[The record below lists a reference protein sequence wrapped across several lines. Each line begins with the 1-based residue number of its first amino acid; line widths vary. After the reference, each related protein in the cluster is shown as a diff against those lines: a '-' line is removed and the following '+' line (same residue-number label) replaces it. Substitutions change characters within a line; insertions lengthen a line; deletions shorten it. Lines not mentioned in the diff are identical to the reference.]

1 MDVEFIRGPV
11 LRAATLALGACL
23 AAIAQAQPAF
33 PSRPVSLVLP
43 SAPGD
48 PTDLIARVLQPKM
61 SERLGQ
67 PFLVENRPGGSA
79 VIASNAVA
87 KAQPDGH
94 TLLLA
99 LSAHSINPIALKEMP
114 YDTFRDFAPVTLL
127 ARFPLIVG
135 ANAAVKGS
143 DLREFIAAAKA
154 QPGSLNFASPGAG
167 TLSFLVGEE
176 ISRRSGLNAVHLAFK
191 GGAPAIQAMIAG
203 QAQYGA
209 LPLNLMGA
217 HFASG
222 RLKPLAITSAKRA
235 SQLPEVPTVAESGFA
250 GFEAYNWIGVFAPAA
265 TPAPV
270 IARLHR
276 EFVAALAEADV
287 RQKLGAVGFEI
298 VGSSPQGLD
307 QFVRREFEHWDK
319 FVREFNVKFD

>member
-1 MDVEFIRGPV
+1 MRIAALV
-11 LRAATLALGACL
+11 LSGSL
-23 AAIAQAQPAF
+23 AAVAHAQTTF
-33 PSRPVSLVLP
+33 PSRPVTLMLP

-61 SERLGQ
+61 AERLGQ
-67 PFLVENRPGGSA
+67 QFVVENRPGGSA
-79 VIASNAVA
+79 VIASAAVA

-99 LSAHSINPIALKEMP
+99 LSAHSINPIALKELP

-135 ANAAVKGS
+135 ANPGVKGS
-143 DLREFIAAAKA
+143 NLAEFIAAAK
-154 QPGSLNFASPGAG
+154 GRENLNFASPGAG

-176 ISRRSGLNAVHLAFK
+176 ISRRSGLKAVHLAFK
-191 GGAPAIQAMIAG
+191 GGFPAVQAMLAN

-209 LPLNLMGA
+209 LPLNLLGA

-222 RLKPLAITSAKRA
+222 KLKALAITSGTR
-235 SQLPEVPTVAESGFA
+235 SPQLPQVPTVAESGFP
-250 GFEAYNWIGVFAPAA
+250 GFEAYNWVGVFAPAA
-265 TPAPV
+265 TPQVA
-270 IARLHR
+270 IDRLQR
-276 EFVAALAEADV
+276 EFAAALREPDV

-298 VGSSPQGLD
+298 VASSPQELD
-307 QFVRREFEHWDK
+307 EFVRREFAHWEK
-319 FVREFNVKFD
+319 FVREFNLRFD

>member
-1 MDVEFIRGPV
+1 MHSSMSRS
-11 LRAATLALGACL
+11 ATLALGAFL

-61 SERLGQ
+61 TERLGQ

-99 LSAHSINPIALKEMP
+99 LSAHSINPIALKELP

-127 ARFPLIVG
+127 ARFALIVG
-135 ANAAVKGS
+135 ANAAVRGS
-143 DLREFIAAAKA
+143 NLREFLDAAKAKA
-154 QPGSLNFASPGAG
+154 QPGGVNFASPGIG

-176 ISRRSGLNAVHLAFK
+176 INRRSGLNAVHLAFK
-191 GGAPAIQAMIAG
+191 GGAPAVQAMIAG
-203 QAQYGA
+203 DAQYGA

-222 RLKPLAITSAKRA
+222 RLKPLAITSGTRA
-235 SQLPEVPTVAESGFA
+235 PQLPGVPTVAESGFP
-250 GFEAYNWIGVFAPAA
+250 GFEAYNWIGVFAPAG

-270 IARLHR
+270 IARLR
-276 EFVAALAEADV
+276 GEFVAALAETDV
-287 RQKLGAVGFEI
+287 RQKLGAAGFEI
-298 VGSSPQGLD
+298 VGSSPEELD
-307 QFVRREFEHWDK
+307 RFVRREFEHWDR
-319 FVREFNVKFD
+319 FVREFNVKFE

>member
-1 MDVEFIRGPV
+1 MLTG
-11 LRAATLALGACL
+11 ATFVLGACL
-23 AAIAQAQPAF
+23 AVIAQAQPAF
-33 PSRPVSLVLP
+33 PSRPVTLVLP

-61 SERLGQ
+61 SGRLGQ
-67 PFLVENRPGGSA
+67 QFVVENRPGGSA

-99 LSAHSINPIALKEMP
+99 LSAHSINPIALKALP

-135 ANAAVKGS
+135 ASAAAKGS
-143 DLREFIAAAKA
+143 TLREFIEAAKA
-154 QPGSLNFASPGAG
+154 RPGGVNFASPGVG

-176 ISRRSGLNAVHLAFK
+176 ISRRSGLNAAHIPFK
-191 GGAPAIQAMIAG
+191 GGAPAVQAMLAN

-209 LPLNLMGA
+209 LPLNLLGA
-217 HFASG
+217 HFQSG
-222 RLKPLAITSAKRA
+222 KLKPLAVTSANRA
-235 SQLPEVPTVAESGFA
+235 PQLPDVPTVAESGFA

-265 TPAPV
+265 TPQAV
-270 IARLHR
+270 LGRLHG

-287 RQKLGAVGFEI
+287 QQKLGAVGFEI
-298 VGSSPQGLD
+298 VGSTPQELD
-307 QFVRREFEHWDK
+307 RFVRSEVAHWDK
-319 FVREFNVKFD
+319 FVREFNIKFE

>member
-1 MDVEFIRGPV
+1 MT
-11 LRAATLALGACL
+11 LRAAALALGACI
-23 AAIAQAQPAF
+23 AALAQAQPAF

-67 PFLVENRPGGSA
+67 QFVVENRPGGSA

-87 KAQPDGH
+87 KAQPNGH

-99 LSAHSINPIALKEMP
+99 LSAHTINPIALKALP

-127 ARFPLIVG
+127 ARFALIVG
-135 ANAAVKGS
+135 ANAAVKGEN
-143 DLREFIAAAKA
+143 LREFIDTAKA
-154 QPGSLNFASPGAG
+154 QPGLNFASPGIG

-176 ISRRSGLNAVHLAFK
+176 INRRSGLNAVHLAFK
-191 GGAPAIQAMIAG
+191 GGAPAIQAMLAN

-209 LPLNLMGA
+209 LPLNLMAA

-235 SQLPEVPTVAESGFA
+235 PQLPGVPTVAESGFP

-265 TPAPV
+265 TPAPA
-270 IARLHR
+270 IARLHG

-287 RQKLGAVGFEI
+287 RQKLGSVGFEI
-298 VGSSPQGLD
+298 VGSTPQELD
-307 QFVRREFEHWDK
+307 RFVRREFEHWDR
-319 FVREFNVKFD
+319 FVREFNVKFE

>member
-1 MDVEFIRGPV
+1 MRI
-11 LRAATLALGACL
+11 ATLVLSASL
-23 AAIAQAQPAF
+23 AAVAQAQATF
-33 PSRPVSLVLP
+33 PSRPVTLVLP

-48 PTDLIARVLQPKM
+48 PTDLIARALQPKM

-67 PFLVENRPGGSA
+67 PFVVENRPGGSA

-99 LSAHSINPIALKEMP
+99 LSAHSINPLALKDLP

-127 ARFPLIVG
+127 ARFALFIG
-135 ANAAVKGS
+135 ANPAVPGS
-143 DLREFIAAAKA
+143 TLAEFIAAAK
-154 QPGSLNFASPGAG
+154 GHGNLNFASPGAG

-176 ISRRSGLNAVHLAFK
+176 INRRSRLNAVHLAFK
-191 GGAPAIQAMIAG
+191 GGAPAVQAMLAN

-209 LPLNLMGA
+209 LPLNLLGA
-217 HFASG
+217 HFTSG
-222 RLKPLAITSAKRA
+222 KLKALAVTSASR
-235 SQLPEVPTVAESGFA
+235 SPRLPRVPTVAESGFP

-265 TPAPV
+265 TPPAAV
-270 IARLHR
+270 EKLNR
-276 EFVAALAEADV
+276 EFAASLREPDV

-298 VGSSPQGLD
+298 VASTPKELD
-307 QFVRREFEHWDK
+307 EFVRREFAHWDG
-319 FVREFNVKFD
+319 FVREFAVKFD

>member
-1 MDVEFIRGPV
+1 MHGSISRS
-11 LRAATLALGACL
+11 ATLALCALL
-23 AAIAQAQPAF
+23 AAVAQAQAGF

-61 SERLGQ
+61 SERLGWK
-67 PFLVENRPGGSA
+67 FVVENRPGGSA

-87 KAQPDGH
+87 NAQPDGH

-99 LSAHSINPIALKEMP
+99 LSAHAINPIALRELP

-127 ARFPLIVG
+127 ARFALIIG
-135 ANAAVKGS
+135 ANTAVRGS
-143 DLREFIAAAKA
+143 NLREFIDSARA
-154 QPGSLNFASPGAG
+154 QPSLNFASPGIG
-167 TLSFLVGEE
+167 TLSFLVGDE
-176 ISRRSGLNAVHLAFK
+176 ISRRSGLDAVHIAFK

-203 QAQYGA
+203 EAQYGA
-209 LPLNLMGA
+209 LPLNLMSA

-222 RLKPLAITSAKRA
+222 RLKALAVTSGTRA
-235 SQLPEVPTVAESGFA
+235 PQLPGVPTVAESGFP

-270 IARLHR
+270 IAGLH
-276 EFVAALAEADV
+276 AAFAATLAEPAV
-287 RQKLGAVGFEI
+287 RQKLVAAGFEI
-298 VGSSPQGLD
+298 VGSTPEELD
-307 QFVRREFEHWDK
+307 RFVRREFEHWDK
-319 FVREFNVKFD
+319 FVREFNVKFE